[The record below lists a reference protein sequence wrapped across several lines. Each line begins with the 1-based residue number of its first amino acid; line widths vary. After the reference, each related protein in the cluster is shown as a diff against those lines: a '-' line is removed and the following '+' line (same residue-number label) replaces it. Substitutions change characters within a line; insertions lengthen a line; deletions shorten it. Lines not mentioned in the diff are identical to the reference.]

1 MILSYY
7 DFLLNETEIDEI
19 NQTIYNGNIDLE
31 YAPKK
36 PSPQNAAFDEFFSG
50 IVVFLDSNEVQAF
63 LAAVDIFLI
72 FLNIVKR
79 VKEYAAN
86 KKAYKV
92 TSSTI
97 EPLLNNVII
106 QVDNKKI
113 LEPQRFDSI
122 KYDEYLFLALQACK
136 VDSYNKNED
145 IIISLDIRS
154 RFVEMF
160 GDLKDRRTIAD
171 LCSIITDGTHQPP
184 KFSQSGIPFLFV
196 SNIVKNEIT

>member
-1 MILSYY
+1 M
-7 DFLLNETEIDEI
+7 
-19 NQTIYNGNIDLE
+19 
-31 YAPKK
+31 
-36 PSPQNAAFDEFFSG
+36 
-50 IVVFLDSNEVQAF
+50 
-63 LAAVDIFLI
+63 I

-113 LEPQRFDSI
+113 LEPQRLDSI

-145 IIISLDIRS
+145 IIISLDSSFRVETLNEYIARKIR
-154 RFVEMF
+154 EK
-160 GDLKDRRTIAD
+160 G
-171 LCSIITDGTHQPP
+171 IT
-184 KFSQSGIPFLFV
+184 
-196 SNIVKNEIT
+196 

>member
-36 PSPQNAAFDEFFSG
+36 LSPQNAAFDEFFSG

-86 KKAYKV
+86 KKAYIV

-113 LEPQRFDSI
+113 LEPQRLDSI

-145 IIISLDIRS
+145 IIISLDSSFRVETLNEYIARKIR
-154 RFVEMF
+154 EK
-160 GDLKDRRTIAD
+160 G
-171 LCSIITDGTHQPP
+171 IT
-184 KFSQSGIPFLFV
+184 
-196 SNIVKNEIT
+196 